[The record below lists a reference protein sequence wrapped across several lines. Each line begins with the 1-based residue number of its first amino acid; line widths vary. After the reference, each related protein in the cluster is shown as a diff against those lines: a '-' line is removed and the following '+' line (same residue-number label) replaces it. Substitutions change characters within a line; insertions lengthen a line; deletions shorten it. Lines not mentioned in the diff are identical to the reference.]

1 MVGLGHHLARIG
13 RRLTR
18 IVTARGRCA
27 VIHRDDFQL
36 VAAGTAFRVDL
47 VDGQHHAISD
57 LDRAFGRASCERQ
70 IQGDPEELVVGARRT
85 KRCSGGE

>member
-1 MVGLGHHLARIG
+1 MVGSGHHLARIG

-27 VIHRDDFQL
+27 VIHRYDFQP
-36 VAAGTAFRVDL
+36 VAPGAFRVDL
-47 VDGQHHAISD
+47 VDGQHHAIPD
-57 LDRAFGRASCERQ
+57 LDRTLGRASGERQ
-70 IQGDPEELVVGARRT
+70 IQGDPERLVVGMRRT